1 MLKRRIREKFA
12 LQLAIRRNCKLIAV
26 ESVAYQYSL
35 LYWFNQIATQ
45 FNIVGIEFV
54 ELYTKGMRKNSR
66 IKDML
71 GLLMTGKLLVA
82 EQLFNAVI
90 YQIVHWNPL
99 KTDNVDDLLD
109 VLAYAYQVIDQYG
122 HMIAEQSF
130 YDINHGHLQEGVL
143 QLEDNSAF

>member
-1 MLKRRIREKFA
+1 
-12 LQLAIRRNCKLIAV
+12 
-26 ESVAYQYSL
+26 
-35 LYWFNQIATQ
+35 
-45 FNIVGIEFV
+45 
-54 ELYTKGMRKNSR
+54 
-66 IKDML
+66 ML